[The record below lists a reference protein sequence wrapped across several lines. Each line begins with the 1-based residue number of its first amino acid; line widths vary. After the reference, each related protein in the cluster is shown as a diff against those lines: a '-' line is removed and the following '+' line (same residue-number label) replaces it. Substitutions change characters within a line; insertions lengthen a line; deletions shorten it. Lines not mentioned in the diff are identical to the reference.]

1 VRPDEAGTTGDE
13 DLLHQSSLSLRFKR
27 WTNVMGIGWCMVEHC
42 KHSNKKMSA
51 AEHETCNA
59 EIRSPLHSGNGL
71 HAGNNRST

>member
-1 VRPDEAGTTGDE
+1 
-13 DLLHQSSLSLRFKR
+13 
-27 WTNVMGIGWCMVEHC
+27 MGIGWCMVEHC